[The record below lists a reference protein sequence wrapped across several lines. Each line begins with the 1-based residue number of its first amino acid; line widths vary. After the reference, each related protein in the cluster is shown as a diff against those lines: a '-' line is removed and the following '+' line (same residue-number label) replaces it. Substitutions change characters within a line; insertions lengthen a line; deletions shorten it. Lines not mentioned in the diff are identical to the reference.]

1 MIPPALLLVGMVRL
15 LIWTLLFFGSRRRR
29 LERSTSDAP
38 IRSRSREHEA
48 ALNMLEEWF
57 AEPKIIAA
65 WLRTGYTVDGLGDI
79 QERVHS
85 MTEREVYGLIAV
97 LTRDRQTRRVMAD
110 FTVRT
115 QGFTKEQAMKALLE
129 MHEIGS
135 GKGL

>member
-1 MIPPALLLVGMVRL
+1 MIALLWIVVIVLPFA
-15 LIWTLLFFGSRRRR
+15 LLFLAKRRDR

-38 IRSRSREHEA
+38 IRARSREHEA

-85 MTEREVYGLIAV
+85 MSEREVYGLIAV